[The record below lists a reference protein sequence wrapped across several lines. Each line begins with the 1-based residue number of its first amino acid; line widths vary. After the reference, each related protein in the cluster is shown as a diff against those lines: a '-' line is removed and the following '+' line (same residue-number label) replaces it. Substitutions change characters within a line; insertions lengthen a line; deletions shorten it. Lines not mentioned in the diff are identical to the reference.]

1 MALVVTINGTDRT
14 DKVAKDSLKIE
25 NILTRKRDSCRFRV
39 ISHAGD
45 TYYPSLGQE
54 VIVTLDGTRVF
65 GGIIV
70 DREQKSSTYNLF
82 DWAITCDDYTRL
94 LDRKLIP
101 DTYENMTV
109 DAIIADI
116 ASNYMPAGFTVT
128 NVNCSVNVKYIRF
141 NYVPVSKALEQLA
154 ELVGYDY
161 YIDYSKDIH
170 FFKSDNNLAAI
181 DIEDNNNSHYYDS
194 LVIRTDNS
202 QIRNSIVVR
211 GGQYLGLSFTG
222 ESEADGTDYIFQLPY
237 KFSEFRATLTGDPLS
252 LGVDY
257 LNDPNDYDALYNFN
271 EKILRFKPEDTPTA
285 GSVLRYSGLPYLPVI
300 VRVSSQEAISTLS
313 ASEGGDGVSEYLIVD
328 KSINSKEGARQ
339 RALAEIQ
346 VYATTISEGEFLTET
361 TGLRAGQKIRINS
374 ASRGVDQ
381 YFIINKVTL
390 TQFGTNSF
398 IYEVSLISTKSFDF
412 IDMMS
417 RLLLSETKKIE
428 IGEDETVD
436 IVHSFTDSAAI
447 TDAIASTTSSE
458 APYKWSNDAGSTVNK
473 LVWGFGTWS

>member
-1 MALVVTINGTDRT
+1 MALLVTINGTDRT
-14 DKVAKDSLKIE
+14 DKIAKDSLKIE
-25 NILTRKRDSCRFRV
+25 NILTRKRDTCKFQ
-39 ISHAGD
+39 ITSHAGD
-45 TYYPSLGQE
+45 TYAPSLGQE

-65 GGIIV
+65 GGIII
-70 DREQKSSTYNLF
+70 DREQKASTYNLF
-82 DWAITCDDYTRL
+82 NWLVTCDDYTRL
-94 LDRKLIP
+94 LDRRLIP
-101 DTYENMTV
+101 NAYENMTV

-116 ASNYMPAGFTVT
+116 ASNYMPTGFTIT
-128 NVNCSVNVKYIRF
+128 NVDCPITVKYVRF

-154 ELVGYDY
+154 ELVGYDF
-161 YIDYSKDIH
+161 YIDYSKDVH
-170 FFKSDNNLAAI
+170 FFKPDNNLAAI

-222 ESEADGTDYIFQLPY
+222 ESEADGTDYIFPLPY
-237 KFSEFRATLTGDPLS
+237 KFSDFRATLTGDPLS

-257 LNDPNDYDALYNFN
+257 LDDPNNYDALYNFN
-271 EKILRFKPEDTPTA
+271 EKVLRFKPEDIPTA

-300 VRVSSQEAISTLS
+300 VKVSSQEAISTLS
-313 ASEGGDGVSEYLIVD
+313 STEGGDGISEYLIVD

-346 VYATTISEGEFLTET
+346 IYATTISEGEFLTET
-361 TGLRAGQKIRINS
+361 TGLKAGQKIRINS
-374 ASRGVDQ
+374 TSRGIDQ

-412 IDMMS
+412 IDVMT
-417 RLLLSETKKIE
+417 RLLLAETKKIE

-436 IVHSFTDSAAI
+436 ILHSFNDGFGFS
-447 TDAIASTTSSE
+447 DAVDATTSSG
-458 APYKWSNDAGSTVNK
+458 PYEYDSGSRY
-473 LVWGFGTWS
+473 GFSTYL